1 MVLLQLNPFS
11 KPVALSEILILLIAA
26 SFIGWLVARLIT
38 NRRIGVLR
46 KALSERKNE
55 FVSSQAPQKEL
66 LTVQLP
72 AAKASGTVYP
82 PSLVKTNPADAS
94 RADDFK
100 IIEGIGAKIEEL
112 INKEGIYTYD
122 QLSNTSPIRLSGILK
137 KAGPRFQM
145 HDPTSWPEQAR
156 LANEKRWPELQA
168 IKEKLIAG
176 RPL

>member
-1 MVLLQLNPFS
+1 MVLIQLNPFS

-26 SFIGWLVARLIT
+26 SFIGWLVARIII

-46 KALSERKNE
+46 KAVSERKHVLVN
-55 FVSSQAPQKEL
+55 SQAQQNEL
-66 LTVQLP
+66 LTIQVP
-72 AAKASGTVYP
+72 SAKASGTVYP
-82 PSLVKTNPADAS
+82 ALPVTTSPTDAS
-94 RADDFK
+94 KRDDFK
-100 IIEGIGAKIEEL
+100 IIEGVGTKIEEL